1 MLNLNVTKDGET
13 LCVAL
18 EGRLDTVSSPELE
31 ECLREDLPG
40 MTLLVL
46 DFEKLDYI
54 SSAGLRVLLAA
65 QKAMTG
71 KDGKMKLTGVG
82 DIIMEIFD
90 TTGFSEILTIE

>member
-54 SSAGLRVLLAA
+54 SSAGLRVLLQAHKRMNG
-65 QKAMTG
+65 QGRMV
-71 KDGKMKLTGVG
+71 LRNVG
-82 DIIMEIFD
+82 ESILEIFEV
-90 TTGFSEILTIE
+90 TGFVDILTIE

>member
-1 MLNLNVTKDGET
+1 MLNITNTFEDGIAR
-13 LCVAL
+13 CAL
-18 EGRLDTVSSPELE
+18 EGRLDTVTAPELE
-31 ECLREDLPG
+31 RELRDAIDDASE
-40 MTLLVL
+40 LVL
-46 DFEKLDYI
+46 DMENI